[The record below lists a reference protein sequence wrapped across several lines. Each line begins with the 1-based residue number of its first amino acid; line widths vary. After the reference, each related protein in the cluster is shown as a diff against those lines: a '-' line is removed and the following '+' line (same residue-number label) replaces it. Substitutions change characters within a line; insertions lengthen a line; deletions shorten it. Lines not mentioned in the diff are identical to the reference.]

1 MLRLERLTLSE
12 HKVMSSSQELV
23 IRCFVILKILLLA
36 SCKMIPGP
44 STSDQM
50 VEYCEQKGS
59 SYICTMIPKAEMNRI
74 LRGQ

>member
-1 MLRLERLTLSE
+1 MLSLEQLILSE
-12 HKVMSSSQELV
+12 HKAMSSSQELV

-36 SCKMIPGP
+36 SCTMIPG
-44 STSDQM
+44 SSNSDQM